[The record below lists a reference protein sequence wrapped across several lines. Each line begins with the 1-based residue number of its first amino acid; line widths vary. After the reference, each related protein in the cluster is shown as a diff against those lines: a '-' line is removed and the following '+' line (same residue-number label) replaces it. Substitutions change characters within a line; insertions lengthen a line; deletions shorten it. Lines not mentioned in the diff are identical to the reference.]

1 MASEAKQTSCMLFN
15 SPVLMSLGDVD
26 SSISFPPFHS
36 HLQPVNVRL
45 QEEIIRTI
53 IKQIILGTLQES
65 VINYVL
71 KGQLCR
77 A

>member
-1 MASEAKQTSCMLFN
+1 MLTPQ
-15 SPVLMSLGDVD
+15 SA
-26 SSISFPPFHS
+26 FPPFHP

-53 IKQIILGTLQES
+53 IKQIILGTFQES